1 MEERKTNPKRVVE
14 MGAMKP
20 PDSSHETLRGSIAP
34 SMRKTSL
41 TVEERHQL
49 IAKAAYLRASRRG
62 FTPGSELED
71 WLAAEAEI
79 DRAFPKTGM
88 TRSA

>member
-1 MEERKTNPKRVVE
+1 MEERKTNPRRLVE

-20 PDSSHETLRGSIAP
+20 ENPIESRRESIAP
-34 SMRKTSL
+34 SLRKTSL
-41 TVEERHQL
+41 TAEERHQL

-62 FTPGSELED
+62 FTPGSELDD
-71 WLAAEAEI
+71 WIAAEAEI
-79 DRAFPKTGM
+79 DRTYPRSGV